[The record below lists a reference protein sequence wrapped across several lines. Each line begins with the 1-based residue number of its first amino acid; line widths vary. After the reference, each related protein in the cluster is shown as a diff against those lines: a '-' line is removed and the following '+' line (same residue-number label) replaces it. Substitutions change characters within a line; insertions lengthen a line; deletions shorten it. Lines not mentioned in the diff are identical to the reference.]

1 MVSVL
6 RRYEQI
12 AAILMKY
19 GFETAVADL
28 LPSTL
33 RLRVFKQKT
42 EATKHNVNKRLR
54 LAIQELGPTFIKFG
68 QIMSTRREL
77 LSPDLIEELK
87 ILTDE
92 VAPLPWEK
100 VKPTV
105 EEYCGNIEETFIYLN
120 QRPFAAASLSQV
132 HHGKLKDGTV
142 VVIKIQRPGIKET
155 IETDLRILKAIA
167 DRAEKTSSELQIFNF
182 PGMVNSFS
190 RQILS
195 ELDFMR
201 DGKNADL
208 LARNLKGFEGV
219 RLPKIYWRHSGT
231 RLLMMEY
238 VKGVRIDKV
247 EQIKKMGVDPKAIAI
262 RGFKVYMKQIFED
275 GIFHGDPHP
284 GNLIV
289 TPKGDLVLLDFGL
302 IGVLRPEKRVLLLK
316 MLVAIVDRDVD
327 GLVDVFTS
335 LGMRIRDQWMDAF
348 KDDLYLALVE
358 SQEYGTIEQDPR
370 AFEGIIEA
378 LQKYHLRVPMVTM
391 LMIKVMSMVQEAGQ
405 KLYPEF
411 NLMEEVKPVIFTSLK
426 NRFLDQSNIRKAG
439 LDLLESFSEIR
450 DLPNNVNKAL
460 QSVSRGSFTLKVAH
474 DDLDRLGNS
483 IDRASY
489 KILLGLVMASIVLG
503 ISLVILATQNVLTVE
518 SFQVT
523 LVVYAVAIIVVIVTV
538 IQLYR
543 ERDTHRHPIS

>member
-195 ELDFMR
+195 ELDFVR

-219 RLPKIYWRHSGT
+219 RLPKIYWQHSGT

-335 LGMRIRDQWMDAF
+335 LGMRIRDQSMDAF

-370 AFEGIIEA
+370 AFEGIVEA

-411 NLMEEVKPVIFTSLK
+411 NLMEEVKPVIFSSLK

-439 LDLLESFSEIR
+439 LDLLEAFSEIR

-460 QSVSRGSFTLKVAH
+460 QRISRGSFTLKVAH

-523 LVVYAVAIIVVIVTV
+523 ILVYAVAIIVVVVTV